1 MFDMGLE
8 KTKSWLEATP
18 AILFVITMRCI
29 LRFGKLWEL
38 NPVGAASCRDQ

>member
-1 MFDMGLE
+1 MQIAARDELSR
-8 KTKSWLEATP
+8 TEATP